1 MKAVQ
6 NDKTLG
12 ERFRF
17 KHGGSVKMGFKRFF
31 F

>member
-17 KHGGSVKMGFKRFF
+17 KHGASVKMGFKRFF